1 MTAKL
6 LVVEYRDVIRAG
18 LEDFLAGTDIQIV
31 AAVSSGKESLR
42 SAQEHKPDVVLL
54 GLPVDESGLQTL
66 QRLKQ
71 KLPQLPV
78 VMLVVGDGLT
88 YVARSMARGANGSLS
103 EGCSRGEL
111 LAALA
116 AAAAGRDAWTEAQLR
131 RFRGAPPIPPG
142 MQVPL
147 TPRELQVVRQLAVG
161 LPNRE
166 IAMMLGISN
175 ETVKE
180 HVGSIL
186 RKLAVSDRTKAAV
199 WAIRQGL
206 D

>member
-1 MTAKL
+1 VKL

-18 LEDFLAGTDIQIV
+18 LESFLAGADVQVV
-31 AAVSSGKESLR
+31 AALSGGKEAVR
-42 SAQEHKPDVVLL
+42 SAQEHKPDLVLL
-54 GLPVDESGLQTL
+54 GCPGDENGLQTL
-66 QRLKQ
+66 LRLKD
-71 KLPQLPV
+71 KLPHLPV
-78 VMLVVGDGLT
+78 VMLAVGDSLT

-103 EGCSRGEL
+103 EGCGRDEL
-111 LAALA
+111 LAAIQS
-116 AAAAGRDAWTEAQLR
+116 AAAGRDAWTEAQLR
-131 RFRGAPPIPPG
+131 RFSGAPQVPPG
-142 MQVPL
+142 VEVPL
-147 TPRELQVVRQLAVG
+147 TPRELQVVRQLAMG

-166 IAMMLGISN
+166 IAMMLRISN